1 MKDAI
6 SGRRHI
12 FGAASGLTGQRWLVI
27 FGVGCL
33 SSLFALMPASG
44 QDVKQPLYRGMWLP
58 QEFLPAPFVGYPGEK
73 PNQLNPPRS
82 NGSRLAA
89 REFEVQ

>member
-1 MKDAI
+1 MSWQDSDTPYHHLFTMRTAEN
-6 SGRRHI
+6 
-12 FGAASGLTGQRWLVI
+12 RWELCEPV
-27 FGVGCL
+27 
-33 SSLFALMPASG
+33 SG

-58 QEFLPAPFVGYPGEK
+58 QEFLPAPFEGYPGEK

-89 REFEVQ
+89 REFEVK